1 MKHLVLATG
10 KKGMEKLK
18 EHDASELIKKWM
30 KKKLM
35 LEDKDESIV
44 SFIYD
49 KNKKLQQLRRAGM
62 EASFSTLK
70 TLLRQGLAIRRR
82 DSFESNFYQFNKD
95 KAEHVPGLK
104 LLMEEKKY
112 MSNDIVAE
120 MAKMLVLT
128 AQRQILHS
136 INGKQFF
143 AIIAD
148 ESADISK
155 TEQIS
160 ISFRTAS
167 ETYDVKEEFIGIMPC
182 KEGLT
187 TDALLS
193 YITDIFIRCGV
204 NNDKFIGM
212 SFDSAS
218 AIESLAEKLKNCY
231 GQQVTTCTFIAWPIV
246 PSWS

>member
-1 MKHLVLATG
+1 
-10 KKGMEKLK
+10 
-18 EHDASELIKKWM
+18 
-30 KKKLM
+30 
-35 LEDKDESIV
+35 
-44 SFIYD
+44 
-49 KNKKLQQLRRAGM
+49 
-62 EASFSTLK
+62 
-70 TLLRQGLAIRRR
+70 
-82 DSFESNFYQFNKD
+82 
-95 KAEHVPGLK
+95 
-104 LLMEEKKY
+104 MEEKKY

-120 MAKMLVLT
+120 MEKMLVLT
-128 AQRQILHS
+128 ARRQILRL

-187 TDALLS
+187 ADALLS

-212 SFDSAS
+212 SFDGAS
-218 AIESLAEKLKNCY
+218 AMKSSSNQIISREIEKLLWATSFVYSLPGPLYRVSCKRY
-231 GQQVTTCTFIAWPIV
+231 HIKFRIVTAGNVHFEKIVHIFRCLSKASKIVCTNARGEPFC
-246 PSWS
+246 